1 MNDFVDAF
9 QFIGNNL
16 GLLGTKT
23 LETLWLSA
31 RAIIIAAAIAVP
43 LGVWLGHRHRGSFL
57 AINVS
62 NIGRALPSLAIIAIC
77 LAFIGLGDANTIV
90 ALVILAI
97 PPMLTNAYV
106 GVDTV
111 DRDAVEAARGMGM
124 TGSQILRHV
133 ELPLAVPLIFAGLR
147 TSAVY
152 VVATSPLAAVAGGNG
167 LGEIIVNQASYG
179 FGGVLA
185 GAICVAVVALLTEV
199 AFAALQR
206 AVTPRGLRSRR
217 TLPFTRGRRGGAGRS
232 IQPGG
237 STA

>member
-31 RAIIIAAAIAVP
+31 RAIVIAAVIALP
-43 LGVWLGHRHRGSFL
+43 LGVWLGHHHRGSFV
-57 AINVS
+57 AINIS

-77 LAFIGLGDANTIV
+77 LAFIGLGDTNTII
-90 ALVILAI
+90 ALVVLAI

-124 TGSQILRHV
+124 TGFQILRHV
-133 ELPLAVPLIFAGLR
+133 ELPLAIALIFAGLR
-147 TSAVY
+147 TSAVF

-185 GAICVAVVALLTEV
+185 GAICIALLAFLTEL

-217 TLPFTRGRRGGAGRS
+217 RVLPFARGRRGGAGR

-237 STA
+237 TTA